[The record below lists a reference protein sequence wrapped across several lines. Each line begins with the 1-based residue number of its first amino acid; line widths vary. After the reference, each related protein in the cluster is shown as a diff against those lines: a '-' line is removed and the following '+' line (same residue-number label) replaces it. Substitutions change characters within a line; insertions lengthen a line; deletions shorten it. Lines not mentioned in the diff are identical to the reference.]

1 VTSLRDF
8 IAARLD
14 EDEAAALAA
23 VDPECP
29 GTHWQ
34 WVTTETDTPV
44 AHGDLDEAQEHQ
56 KVALRTVEHVD
67 YPPETGYG
75 SLPGFLIV
83 YTEEVHAGAG
93 EHIIRHDPARVLR
106 EVGAGRHI
114 LKAHPIDTE
123 YDQVAACRA
132 CQWDVDCGAPR
143 DDLEP
148 SDCPCPTLRNLAWTW
163 HTEQGWDMAWCP
175 HHEEDHTEVDHE
187 GPFRAF
193 KRTCR
198 HCQAD
203 LGKLLKPRLDGD

>member
-1 VTSLRDF
+1 VTTLIEFLR
-8 IAARLD
+8 ARID

-75 SLPGFLIV
+75 SLPAFLIV

-93 EHIIRHDPARVLR
+93 EHVTRHDPARVLSEVTAKRALLEDINAEKHLVVDGDPYFTCNAATEERDGGESWAR
-106 EVGAGRHI
+106 EKWG
-114 LKAHPIDTE
+114 T
-123 YDQVAACRA
+123 ACG
-132 CQWDVDCGAPR
+132 CGR
-143 DDLEP
+143 DDRVERRL
-148 SDCPCPTLRNLAWTW
+148 
-163 HTEQGWDMAWCP
+163 
-175 HHEEDHTEVDHE
+175 
-187 GPFRAF
+187 
-193 KRTCR
+193 
-198 HCQAD
+198 
-203 LGKLLKPRLDGD
+203 KLLAAPYSDHPEFRKEWAV